1 MTAHEITNT
10 YILACIIEKVSSET
24 LLSYMTSR
32 FFNKIGIGNPDWLVC
47 PKGHNTAA
55 NGLLLTIDEMSR
67 IGRFLLKKGKWNGEQ
82 ILSESF
88 IEDATHNHITTN
100 MPKAGYG
107 YQFWINPD
115 KKSYRADGKYGQY
128 IVVLPE
134 QQSVIT
140 MQALEGR
147 KIFNDVW
154 SELIVPYMNNQAS
167 Y

>member
-1 MTAHEITNT
+1 
-10 YILACIIEKVSSET
+10 
-24 LLSYMTSR
+24 
-32 FFNKIGIGNPDWLVC
+32 
-47 PKGHNTAA
+47 
-55 NGLLLTIDEMSR
+55 
-67 IGRFLLKKGKWNGEQ
+67 
-82 ILSESF
+82 
-88 IEDATHNHITTN
+88 